1 MIYLLSDLHAGG
13 EESIKSFKRYLET
26 AREDDLLILLG
37 DICLKLED
45 TPENRAFDEFF
56 LSVQKNIAFIDGNH
70 ENFDYLYSFPEEDWN
85 GGRVH
90 RLTEH
95 IVHMKRGHIFTL
107 QGKTFLTFGG
117 CKSSSRWK
125 DRGLWYPQEEPTE
138 EEYALLHQ
146 NLEKSRYK
154 VDYILTHKYENGRG
168 TQTPK
173 LRELAEYI
181 DANVEFKT
189 WYAGHWHTN
198 DAIDEKHLLIFD
210 VPVPVAE

>member
-1 MIYLLSDLHAGG
+1 MIYLLSDPHQGG
-13 EESIKSFKRYLET
+13 EGSTQALKDYLEN
-26 AREDDLLILLG
+26 AKDEDLLILLG
-37 DICLKLED
+37 DISLRLED
-45 TPENRAFDEFF
+45 APINREFDEFF
-56 LSVQKNIAFIDGNH
+56 LSAKKNIAFIDGNH

-90 RLTEH
+90 RLTDH

-107 QGKTFLTFGG
+107 EGKTFLTFGG

-138 EEYALLHQ
+138 EEYALLHE
-146 NLEKSRYK
+146 NLKKRNYQ

-181 DANVEFKT
+181 DANVDFKM
-189 WYAGHWHTN
+189 WYAGHWHT
-198 DAIDEKHLLIFD
+198 DDMIDEKHALVFA
-210 VPVPVAE
+210 VPTPIE